1 MLNKNLVIEEI
12 TYHEAIGSITKLLD
26 QIASGLSCNNVLSLM
41 KAFPE
46 VCAQMLTSTGK
57 VTAADLFESIVVH
70 STDEDEEVVIEHFK
84 RFVYEASEDGRCYII
99 VAVL

>member
-1 MLNKNLVIEEI
+1 
-12 TYHEAIGSITKLLD
+12 
-26 QIASGLSCNNVLSLM
+26 
-41 KAFPE
+41 
-46 VCAQMLTSTGK
+46 MLTSTGK
-57 VTAADLFESIVVH
+57 VTAADLFESIVIH